1 MKISNNEIKKA
12 LKIKNAVQGYLEQTK
27 KVNLR
32 STDVFPFLVRRGLY
46 EQDYRNGLY
55 FRQFLKRLYKANM
68 LRSLIP
74 QCRYVPG
81 INGEIYGEWYFNIHT
96 PEAVEEKKE
105 NALENSRILVLD
117 EAPSYNDAKEN
128 LWQLIQGINPLSG
141 DRLNENE
148 DSSLILISNS
158 LKVFMEADI
167 DSEKEN
173 TEEVGKG
180 IKTPSNPE
188 SKESP
193 RSEPSPANYVENI
206 RKTYPKA
213 YYPWGDE
220 EESLL
225 IRLYKENQKMVEIA
239 EKLKRQPGSIK
250 ARLRKIGLLD

>member
-12 LKIKNAVQGYLEQTK
+12 LKIKNAVQEYLEQTK

-74 QCRYVPG
+74 QCKYVPG
-81 INGEIYGEWYFNIHT
+81 INGKIYGEWYFNVHR

-105 NALENSRILVLD
+105 NALEKSRILNLD
-117 EAPSYNDAKEN
+117 EALGYNDAKEN

-141 DRLNENE
+141 EKLNEIE
-148 DSSLILISNS
+148 DSSLILVSNS
-158 LKVFMEADI
+158 LKIFMEADMY
-167 DSEKEN
+167 SEKEKTKED
-173 TEEVGKG
+173 TEEIVEKG
-180 IKTPSNPE
+180 NKTPSNPE
-188 SKESP
+188 PKESP
-193 RSEPSPANYVENI
+193 RSEPSPANYIEKI
-206 RKTYPKA
+206 RKTNPKA
-213 YYPWGDE
+213 YYPWNNE

-225 IRLYKENQKMVEIA
+225 IRLYKDNH
-239 EKLKRQPGSIK
+239 
-250 ARLRKIGLLD
+250 KIGKLPKN